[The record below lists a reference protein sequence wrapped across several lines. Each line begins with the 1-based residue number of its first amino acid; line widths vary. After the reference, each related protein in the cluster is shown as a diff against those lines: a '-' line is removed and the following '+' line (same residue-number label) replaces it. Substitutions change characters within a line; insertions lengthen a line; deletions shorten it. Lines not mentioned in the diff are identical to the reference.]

1 MVMVM
6 YKVNFVPK
14 MKRGEGGERGLA
26 RHPPGFTPLH
36 LVVRIRI
43 LPLVLDLMNIYLLNN
58 SDQSR
63 CTFYFKGDKPSKTPT
78 FLFSSV
84 FNRGIQRNWN
94 LTA

>member
-14 MKRGEGGERGLA
+14 NETGGRGLA
-26 RHPPGFTPLH
+26 RPPRVPTPLH
-36 LVVRIRI
+36 LVVRIRS

-63 CTFYFKGDKPSKTPT
+63 CTFYFKGDKSSKAPT